1 MLFTFPLRYW
11 FTIGVYGVFS
21 LTGWCRQIQAG
32 FLRSRLTQDTA
43 RPAQFAPTGLSPAMA
58 SLSKNFSLMSISKC
72 SPTTPGQHATLVW
85 ALPFSLATTQG
96 IIIIFF
102 SSSYLDV
109 SVRRVGFP
117 FGIIHLQ
124 CIRLSHSEI
133 YGYNACVQLP
143 VAYRSLPRP
152 SSPLRAKAFTIRP

>member
-21 LTGWCRQIQAG
+21 LTGWCRQFQAG

-43 RPAQFAPTGLSPAMA
+43 RPAQFVSTGFSPSVM
-58 SLSKNFSLMSISKC
+58 SLSRNFSLMSSSKC
-72 SPTTPGQHATLVW
+72 SPTTPVQHATQVW

-102 SSSYLDV
+102 SCGYLDV
-109 SVRRVGFP
+109 SVLRVGY
-117 FGIIHLQ
+117 HLLQ
-124 CIRLSHSEI
+124 WSICLQHTRLSHSEI
-133 YGYNACVQLP
+133 YGYNACVQLS

-152 SSPLRAKAFTIRP
+152 SSPHRP